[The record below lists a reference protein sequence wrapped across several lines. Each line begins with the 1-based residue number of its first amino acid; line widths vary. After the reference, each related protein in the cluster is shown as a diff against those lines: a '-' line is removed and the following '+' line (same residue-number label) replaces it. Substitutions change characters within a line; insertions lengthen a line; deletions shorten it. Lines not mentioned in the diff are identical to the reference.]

1 MSVSFKHLDPTS
13 FPPDWSVDF
22 FGNLVDFKLGKTPPR
37 GSPVYW
43 KEGKYPWVSIS
54 DMTPHGVVTE
64 TSEKVS
70 QQAYDTVFS
79 GCLVPE
85 GSLLMSFKLTIGRI
99 SRLGMPAFH
108 NEAIISFQPDQE
120 TLNDDFLGYY
130 LSQIN
135 YKDYQDTAIKGQTL
149 NKGKLNSLEIALPP
163 LPEQKKIAHVLS
175 TVQRAIEAQERII
188 QTTTELKKTLMHKL
202 FTECLRNEPQKQTEI
217 GLVPES
223 WKAITLGELCGKP
236 NGALQTG
243 PFGSQLHKSDYQE
256 TGVAVVNPTH
266 LAGNRIN
273 HEEVPRVSE
282 KVADQLKRHR
292 LQELDI
298 LFARRGEIGRHG
310 LVTKADKG
318 WLCGTGCFLVR
329 ASKPFIDNRFLS
341 YYFST
346 EPLIKWLYSHAAGAI
361 MPNLNNTV
369 LKRLPVYYPRISVQR
384 EIVELFE
391 KADRKTTIAKRKRN
405 IYKALFR
412 TLLHELMTAKIRV
425 DAVEL
430 YQPTLSGR
438 K

>member
-1 MSVSFKHLDPTS
+1 MSAWATCAVRDSFIRIKVGRKHQIPARDIALTGE
-13 FPPDWSVDF
+13 FPVVDQGQELIAGYCDDQEKLIDFDLPLVIFGDHTRCFKYVDF
-22 FGNLVDFKLGKTPPR
+22 PFVLGADGT
-37 GSPVYW
+37 
-43 KEGKYPWVSIS
+43 
-54 DMTPHGVVTE
+54 
-64 TSEKVS
+64 KV
-70 QQAYDTVFS
+70 
-79 GCLVPE
+79 LVPNKDIYDPKFYYF
-85 GSLLMSFKLTIGRI
+85 GLL
-99 SRLGMPAFH
+99 A
-108 NEAIISFQPDQE
+108 
-120 TLNDDFLGYY
+120 
-130 LSQIN
+130 
-135 YKDYQDTAIKGQTL
+135 
-149 NKGKLNSLEIALPP
+149 LEIPSRGYNRHFKTLKERSLPRPP

-202 FTECLRNEPQKQTEI
+202 FTEGLRNESQKQTEI
-217 GLVPES
+217 GPIPES
-223 WKAITLGELCGKP
+223 WEAITLGELCGKP

-282 KVADQLKRHR
+282 RVATRLNRHR

-310 LVTKADKG
+310 LVTKTEKG

-329 ASKPFIDNRFLS
+329 ASMPFIDNRFLS

-369 LKRLPVYYPRISVQR
+369 LKRLPVYYPKISVQR
-384 EIVELFE
+384 EIVETFE
-391 KADRKTTIAKRKRN
+391 QIDGKAETAEQKTNLLKS
-405 IYKALFR
+405 LFR

-425 DAVEL
+425 
-430 YQPTLSGR
+430 TF
-438 K
+438 

>member
-1 MSVSFKHLDPTS
+1 M
-13 FPPDWSVDF
+13 
-22 FGNLVDFKLGKTPPR
+22 
-37 GSPVYW
+37 
-43 KEGKYPWVSIS
+43 
-54 DMTPHGVVTE
+54 
-64 TSEKVS
+64 
-70 QQAYDTVFS
+70 
-79 GCLVPE
+79 E
-85 GSLLMSFKLTIGRI
+85 GSTGRQ
-99 SRLGMPAFH
+99 RL
-108 NEAIISFQPDQE
+108 SK
-120 TLNDDFLGYY
+120 TVLGNRM
-130 LSQIN
+130 IP
-135 YKDYQDTAIKGQTL
+135 
-149 NKGKLNSLEIALPP
+149 LPP

-202 FTECLRNEPQKQTEI
+202 FTEGTRGEPQKQTEI
-217 GLVPES
+217 GPIPES
-223 WKAITLGELCGKP
+223 WEAITLGELCGKP

-282 KVADQLKRHR
+282 RVATRLNRHR

-310 LVTKADKG
+310 LVTKTEKG

-329 ASKPFIDNRFLS
+329 ASMPFIDNRFLS

-369 LKRLPVYYPRISVQR
+369 LKRLPVYYPKISVQR
-384 EIVELFE
+384 EIVETFE
-391 KADRKTTIAKRKRN
+391 QIDGKAETAEQKTNLLKS
-405 IYKALFR
+405 LFR

-425 DAVEL
+425 HS
-430 YQPTLSGR
+430 LSL

>member
-1 MSVSFKHLDPTS
+1 MSTLLEELP
-13 FPPDWSVDF
+13 
-22 FGNLVDFKLGKTPPR
+22 GNWKITTLG
-37 GSPVYW
+37 
-43 KEGKYPWVSIS
+43 
-54 DMTPHGVVTE
+54 
-64 TSEKVS
+64 
-70 QQAYDTVFS
+70 
-79 GCLVPE
+79 
-85 GSLLMSFKLTIGRI
+85 
-99 SRLGMPAFH
+99 
-108 NEAIISFQPDQE
+108 AINTRKAI
-120 TLNDDFLGYY
+120 TLNPKKFADETFEYY
-130 LSQIN
+130 SIP
-135 YKDYQDTAIKGQTL
+135 DYQRDQRPSFTTGSQVESSKLLLEPKTIL
-149 NKGKLNSLEIALPP
+149 FGKLNPRIEKVWRVTATPEFRQIGSTEWMPVLPNEDIDSDFLYFLEWSDYVMSVAKTLVSGSTPSRQRVDPKSFYQIKIPLPP

-175 TVQRAIEAQERII
+175 TVQRAIEAQERVI

-202 FTECLRNEPQKQTEI
+202 FTEGLRNEPQKQTEI
-217 GLVPES
+217 GPVPES
-223 WKAITLGELCGKP
+223 WEVITLNELCERP

-243 PFGSQLHKSDYQE
+243 PFGSQLHKRDYQE
-256 TGVAVVNPTH
+256 NGVAVVNPTH
-266 LAGNRIN
+266 LSGNRIN

-310 LVTKADKG
+310 LVTKAEKG

-346 EPLIKWLYSHAAGAI
+346 EPLIKWLYSQAAGAI

-369 LKRLPVYYPRISVQR
+369 LKRLPVYYPKISVQH

-391 KADRKTTIAKRKRN
+391 KADRKTTIAKRKHDT
-405 IYKALFR
+405 YKALFL

-425 DAVEL
+425 NAVEL